1 MAIRTFYSIA
11 NESGSMSAHPE
22 IPEKTLYEVLR
33 DSAARGPDSP
43 AYSFLGSRETYGG
56 LLNQAESLSQSMAS
70 AGVSKGD
77 FVMICLPNCP
87 QAVAAV
93 YAASRLGAVAVMAH
107 PMSSREE
114 ISFFIRDG
122 NCRTAFILDSLAAS
136 LPAGSGLE
144 NIVLVPSGKSSPPMP
159 GSVIWDD
166 FLRMSAGVRPM
177 PRVSPYDPVAVMYT
191 GGTTGTTK
199 GAVLSSM
206 NFNASALGMKM
217 SSGLKADGQKML
229 SVLPV
234 FHGFGLCTG
243 IHLPIMMGM
252 ETVLL
257 PYFSPEAF
265 FRTVLSERPSV
276 MFGVPTVYE
285 KLFVGETAPGL
296 RLDFITGLFCGGD
309 SLSSEAKTGLDEFL
323 QSRGCRAK
331 IRVGYGCT
339 ECLSAVTL
347 MPEGEDRYKSVSV
360 PIQWNRIKIVKEGT
374 EEEAPCGCN
383 GEICVSGPTVM
394 LRYLNQPEETA
405 QAIRV
410 HSDGA
415 KWLHTGDMGHVDED
429 GFLYFECRIKRMII
443 TSGYNVYPGEI
454 EKRLNS
460 DPLVK
465 ASYVVGVPDSV
476 KVSRV
481 RACVILKD
489 GVEKTE
495 ETAKEISGR
504 LAEAVPLYS
513 RPREYVFLDAFPMT
527 KTGKV
532 SCRTLE
538 IGEVEGVRFS
548 IP

>member
-1 MAIRTFYSIA
+1 
-11 NESGSMSAHPE
+11 MSAHPE

-33 DSAARGPDSP
+33 DSAVRSPDSP
-43 AYSFLGSRETYGG
+43 AYSFLGTRVTYGV
-56 LLNQAESLSQSMAS
+56 LLSQVESLSQSMSS
-70 AGVSKGD
+70 AGVGKGD
-77 FVMICLPNCP
+77 FVMACLPNCP
-87 QAVAAV
+87 QAIIAV
-93 YAASRLGAVAVMAH
+93 YAASRLGAIAVMVH
-107 PMSSREE
+107 PMSSRDE
-114 ISFFIRDG
+114 IAFFIRDG
-122 NCRTAFILDSLAAS
+122 NCRTVFILDVLAVN
-136 LPAGSGLE
+136 LPVGSGLE
-144 NIVLVPSGKSSPPMP
+144 NIVLVPSGRASPAVP
-159 GSVIWDD
+159 GAVMWDD
-166 FLRMSAGVRPM
+166 FLKLSAGDRPM
-177 PRVSPYDPVAVMYT
+177 PQVSPYDPVSVMYT
-191 GGTTGTTK
+191 GGTTGTSK
-199 GAVLSSM
+199 GAVLSSI
-206 NFNASALGMKM
+206 NFNASALGMKI
-217 SSGLKADGQKML
+217 SSGLQADGQKML

-243 IHLPIMMGM
+243 IHLPVMMGM
-252 ETVLL
+252 EMVLL
-257 PYFSPEAF
+257 PSFSPEAF
-265 FRTVLSERPSV
+265 FRALISERPSV

-285 KLFVGETAPGL
+285 KLFAGEVPPGL

-323 QSRGCRAK
+323 QSRGCKAR

-347 MPEGEDRYKSVSV
+347 MPEGEDRFRSVGT
-360 PIQWNRIKIVKEGT
+360 PIQWNRIKIVKAGT

-405 QAIRV
+405 QTIRV
-410 HSDGA
+410 HSDGV
-415 KWLHTGDMGHVDED
+415 KWLHTGDVGHVDED

-454 EKRLNS
+454 EKRLNA

-481 RACVILKD
+481 RACLILKD

-495 ETAKEISGR
+495 KTAREINDR
-504 LAEAVPLYS
+504 LAETIPMYS
-513 RPREYVFLDAFPMT
+513 RPREYVFMDAFPMT

-538 IGEVEGVRFS
+538 IGDIEGIRIS
-548 IP
+548 LP

>member
-1 MAIRTFYSIA
+1 MEDEFR
-11 NESGSMSAHPE
+11 NMSVQPE

-33 DSAARGPDSP
+33 DSACRNPDSP
-43 AYSFLGSRETYGG
+43 ACSFLGTRVTYGG
-56 LLNQAESLSQSMAS
+56 LLGQVESLSLSMSS

-77 FVMICLPNCP
+77 FVMVCLPNCP
-87 QAVAAV
+87 QAILAV
-93 YAASRLGAVAVMAH
+93 YAASRLGAVAVMVH
-107 PMSSREE
+107 PMSSRDE
-114 ISFFIRDG
+114 IAFFIRDG
-122 NCRTAFILDSLAAS
+122 NCRTAFTLDNLAVN
-136 LPAGSGLE
+136 LPASSGLE
-144 NIVLVPSGKSSPPMP
+144 NIILVPSGKASSAVD
-159 GSVIWDD
+159 GAIKWDD
-166 FLRMSAGVRPM
+166 FLEKPAFGRPM
-177 PRVSPYDPVAVMYT
+177 PQVSPYDPVSVMYT
-191 GGTTGTTK
+191 GGTTGTSK

-206 NFNASALGMKM
+206 NFNASALGMKI
-217 SSGLKADGQKML
+217 SSGLKTDGQKML

-243 IHLPIMMGM
+243 IHLPVMMGM
-252 ETVLL
+252 EMILL
-257 PYFSPEAF
+257 PTFSPEAF
-265 FRTVLSERPSV
+265 FRTLMSERPSM

-285 KLFVGETAPGL
+285 KLLVGEVPPGL
-296 RLDFITGLFCGGD
+296 RTDFITGLFCGGD

-323 QSRGCRAK
+323 QSRGCKAK
-331 IRVGYGCT
+331 IRIGYGCT
-339 ECLSAVTL
+339 ECLSAVTI
-347 MPEGEDRYKSVSV
+347 MPDGEDRYKSVGT

-374 EEEAPCGCN
+374 EEEVPCGCN

-405 QAIRV
+405 QVIRI
-410 HSDGA
+410 HSDGVR
-415 KWLHTGDMGHVDED
+415 WLHTGDMGHVDED

-454 EKRLNS
+454 EKHLNS

-481 RACVILKD
+481 RACLILKD

-495 ETAKEISGR
+495 KTAKEINER
-504 LAEAVPLYS
+504 LAEAIPMYS

-538 IGEVEGVRFS
+538 IGEIGGIR
-548 IP
+548 INLP